1 MESLTLEQ
9 YVAAVEALIS
19 DGKDTDALVRAIVP
33 LKKRLLAGWNHVPEN
48 FSEGLGDVPYTRN
61 LLHADA
67 DGRFTVMAIVWG
79 GRCSTPV
86 HDHESWGV
94 IGVLHEPVA
103 VVNYKE
109 PEDENANLEPMPAV
123 TLDPGAVATVVPPRS
138 QNIHKMMNPAD
149 RPAVTIHTYGD
160 PARLCRVYDPSTG
173 RTKELEL
180 QFHHAL

>member
-1 MESLTLEQ
+1 MESLTLED
-9 YVAAVEALIS
+9 YVAAIEALI
-19 DGKDTDALVRAIVP
+19 DEGKDAQELVREIVP
-33 LKKRLLAGWNHVPEN
+33 LKQRLLAGWRNVPES

-67 DGRFTVMAIVWG
+67 EGRFTVMAIVWG

-94 IGVLHEPVA
+94 IGVLREPVA
-103 VVNYKE
+103 VVNYKG
-109 PEDENANLEPMPAV
+109 PEEGHGNLEPLPAV

-138 QNIHKMMNPAD
+138 QNIHKMLNPTD

-160 PARLCRVYDPSTG
+160 PAKLCRVYDPATG
-173 RTKELEL
+173 RTKQMEL